1 MDNQL
6 EFYQLE
12 EPGHEQ
18 PVWDNHEEDK
28 HVLVPIEDEPISHKL
43 SSIETETSLEFQNFG
58 ENDFMPPPPHHHHLA
73 SHEEMVDLE
82 PAEFIRVPVKVGPDK
97 TYSVITQEEA
107 DEIERQNQDRD
118 SPPMDFNQFD
128 WSSGESDVSD
138 EYDDTNERKGTVIF
152 AYPKL
157 VALI

>member
-18 PVWDNHEEDK
+18 PVWSNHEEDK

-43 SSIETETSLEFQNFG
+43 SSIETDTSLEFQNFG
-58 ENDFMPPPPHHHHLA
+58 ENDFMPPPTHHHHIT

-107 DEIERQNQDRD
+107 DEIERQNHERD

-138 EYDDTNERKGTVIF
+138 EYDDTNERKGI
-152 AYPKL
+152 
-157 VALI
+157 ALLINIRN

>member
-138 EYDDTNERKGTVIF
+138 EYDDTNERKGTSIF
-152 AYPKL
+152 D
-157 VALI
+157 